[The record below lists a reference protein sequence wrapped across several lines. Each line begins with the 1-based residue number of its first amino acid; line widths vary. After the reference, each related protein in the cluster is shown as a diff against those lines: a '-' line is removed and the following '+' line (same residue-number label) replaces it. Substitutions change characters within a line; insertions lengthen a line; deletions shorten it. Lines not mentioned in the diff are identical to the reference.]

1 MAEKEKRQDENIA
14 RLNKAI
20 SSLNQIAD
28 STTIPRNIRKL
39 VKDSISMLQDEKQ
52 SIAIRAANAIS
63 LLDEIAQDP
72 NMPSHAR
79 TTLWAAVSELE
90 AIKEQ

>member
-1 MAEKEKRQDENIA
+1 MVEKERKHNENIM

-20 SSLNQIAD
+20 NSLVQIAD

-39 VKDSISMLQDEKQ
+39 VKDSITMLQDEKQ

-63 LLDEIAQDP
+63 LLDEVAQDP

-79 TTLWAAVSELE
+79 TTLWTAVSELE

>member
-1 MAEKEKRQDENIA
+1 MVEKDKRQDENVA

-20 SSLNQIAD
+20 NSLAQIAD
-28 STTIPRNIRKL
+28 SNTIPRNIRKL
-39 VKDSISMLQDEKQ
+39 VKDSINMLQDEKQ

-63 LLDEIAQDP
+63 LLDEVGLDP
-72 NMPSHAR
+72 NLPSHAR